1 MIGDKFDYNGKSY
14 TIKKDVSFGEY
25 KKISRIANLLN
36 TLTKEF
42 EEAGEDRKQQRLEQ
56 FTKTSDEH
64 LNIISDFIESTLGL
78 KEDDIDKF
86 SLFDA
91 IGLFN
96 KAFEL
101 ATQVKKKS
109 ETISESPS
117 P

>member
-25 KKISRIANLLN
+25 KRISRIANLLN

-42 EEAGEDRKQQRLEQ
+42 EEAGDDRKQQILEQ

-78 KEDDIDKF
+78 SEKDIDRF

-96 KAFEL
+96 KSFEL

-109 ETISESPS
+109 ETTSESPS
-117 P
+117 I

>member
-1 MIGDKFDYNGKSY
+1 MIGDKFEYNGKSY

-25 KKISRIANLLN
+25 KRISKTGSMLQ

-42 EEAGEDRKQQRLEQ
+42 EEAGEDRKQQILEQ
-56 FTKTSDEH
+56 FTKTSDDQ
-64 LNIISDFIESTLGL
+64 LTIISDFIESTLGL
-78 KEDDIDKF
+78 TQKDIDKL
-86 SLFDA
+86 SLFNA

-96 KAFEL
+96 EAFTVS
-101 ATQVKKKS
+101 TQVKKKS